1 MKKLI
6 IVFLAILTTAPAYA
20 EGGHGGGMGHG
31 GGEHGG
37 GGMERGGERG
47 GWEHGGGERGG
58 WERGGWGGGG
68 WGWGGGWGNDWLF
81 PTLVGGAIVYGMSQP
96 QTVYVQPPPSYG
108 AAVNVVPA
116 PAQYWYYCAP
126 AHAYYP
132 YVPSCPG
139 GWQAVPATPPATLSA
154 APGSVPPQ

>member
-6 IVFLAILTTAPAYA
+6 IVFLAILAAAPAYA
-20 EGGHGGGMGHG
+20 EGGHGGGMERG
-31 GGEHGG
+31 GGRDGW
-37 GGMERGGERG
+37 ERGGERG
-47 GWEHGGGERGG
+47 GWERGE
-58 WERGGWGGGG
+58 ERGGWGWGGG
-68 WGWGGGWGNDWLF
+68 WRGGWEGGWGNDWLF

-116 PAQYWYYCAP
+116 PVQYWYYCAP

-154 APGSVPPQ
+154 APGGVPPQ